1 MKSLI
6 IPMGGKSSRFP
17 NTRPKWML
25 THPMSGDLMCI
36 ESIKGI
42 NLEFFDKIY
51 FTFLK
56 EHEDVYKISNGLT
69 KSLKKLNIFEKCELV
84 ILKNQT
90 SSQSETVYNTI
101 KNKNISGFI
110 LIKDSDNFFN
120 VDISEEINQICFF
133 DLNNIDNINARSK
146 SYLLMDSNKIV
157 TNIVEKKVIS
167 PYFSVGGYSFKSAI
181 DFCKVYEKMSDYSG
195 ECFISNIIFEMI
207 LEGNIFSG
215 KETSDFIDWGTLY
228 DWRLYCKKFSTI
240 FVDLDG
246 TLITNTSH
254 LIPPYIGEGKPLD
267 ENIDKLRSLH
277 NDGFC
282 KIIIT
287 TSRPEEFRTE
297 TIDELKKYDIK
308 YDTLIMGLP
317 HCQRILIND
326 FANSNPYPSAI
337 SINIDRN
344 TNTLKNY
351 I

>member
-1 MKSLI
+1 
-6 IPMGGKSSRFP
+6 MGGRSSRFP

-25 THPMSGDLMCI
+25 THPMSVDLMCI
-36 ESIKGI
+36 ESIKGV
-42 NLEFFDKIY
+42 NLDFFDKIY

-56 EHEDVYKISNGLT
+56 EHEDTYKISNGLK
-69 KSLKKLNIFEKCELV
+69 KSLKKLNILEKCELV
-84 ILKNQT
+84 ILDNQT

-101 KNKNISGFI
+101 KNKGISGFI

-120 VDISEEINQICFF
+120 VDISEEVNQICFF

-146 SYLLMDSNKIV
+146 SYLLMDSNKII

-167 PYFSVGGYSFKSAI
+167 PYFSVGGYGFKSA
-181 DFCKVYEKMSDYSG
+181 DYFCETYEKMSNYTG

-207 LEGNIFSG
+207 LQGEIFTG
-215 KETSDFIDWGTLY
+215 KETSNFIDWGTLY
-228 DWRLYCKKFSTI
+228 DWKLFCKKFSTI

-254 LIPPYIGEGKPLD
+254 LIPPYIGEGNPLV
-267 ENIDKLRSLH
+267 ENIERLRDLY

-287 TSRPEEFRTE
+287 TSRPEEFRSE
-297 TIDELKKYDIK
+297 TILELEKYDIK
-308 YDTLIMGLP
+308 YDILIMDLP

-326 FANSNPYPSAI
+326 FANSNSYPSAK